1 MYKYNDNEVIHLDV
15 FVIHSGANYDT
26 VVDEMTKAKNRNYR
40 FNYIILSN
48 GGPFW
53 KKGAARKIKKSQ
65 IVLVVLGEESHKS
78 ENIAW
83 EIEKARELDKPIY
96 IVKLTQSCPIHK
108 ALENDLRFRTPEIS
122 EDCHVKLQDL
132 PSLIDQLEN
141 VKYPIFNE
149 CNCADSHM
157 LLLEQYKIILQTSED
172 LINRRQG
179 ISNFYLSVHSVMIG
193 AITAILVLDIGLF
206 AKLLVGLTFAVI
218 GIVLS
223 VSWIELLESYG
234 RLNASKIKVLSAI
247 EQKLPVSF
255 FDAEWA
261 ILSNRTQKQ
270 QYKSFTN
277 FEKTIP
283 KVFIGTYIAVLLI
296 FCLLCL
302 FSI

>member
-1 MYKYNDNEVIHLDV
+1 MDV
-15 FVIHSGANYDT
+15 FVIHSGANYET
-26 VVDEMTKAKNRNYR
+26 VTAQMASAKDANYR
-40 FNYIILSN
+40 FNYTILSN

-53 KKGAARKIKKSQ
+53 KKGAARKIKNSQ
-65 IVLVVLGEESHKS
+65 IVLVVLGENSYKS
-78 ENIAW
+78 DNIAW

-96 IVKLTQSCPIHK
+96 IVKLSQSCPIHK
-108 ALENDLRFRTPEIS
+108 ALENNLRYRTPEIS
-122 EDCHVKLQDL
+122 AENHVDVKEL
-132 PSLIDQLEN
+132 PALIDRLEN
-141 VKYPIFNE
+141 VNYPIFNN
-149 CNCADSHM
+149 CTCADFHT

-172 LINRRQG
+172 LINRRQA

-193 AITAILVLDIGLF
+193 AITAILVLDISLW
-206 AKLLVGLTFAVI
+206 AKLLIGLTFAAI

-247 EQKLPVSF
+247 EKKLPVSF

-296 FCLLCL
+296 FIGLCL

>member
-1 MYKYNDNEVIHLDV
+1 MDV
-15 FVIHSGANYDT
+15 FVIHSGANYET
-26 VVDEMTKAKNRNYR
+26 VLAEMAVAKNRNYR
-40 FNYIILSN
+40 FNYTILSN
-48 GGPFW
+48 SGPLW
-53 KKGAARKIKKSQ
+53 KKNAERKIKKSQ
-65 IVLVVLGEESHKS
+65 IVLVVLGEESYKS

-96 IVKLTQSCPIHK
+96 IAKLTQSCQIHK
-108 ALENDLRFRTPEIS
+108 ALENDLRFRTPEIG
-122 EDCHVKLQDL
+122 EENHVQLQDL
-132 PSLIDQLEN
+132 PALITQLEN
-141 VKYPIFNE
+141 VKYPIFND
-149 CNCADSHM
+149 CSCADSHL

-193 AITAILVLDIGLF
+193 AITAILVLDINLF
-206 AKLLVGLTFAVI
+206 AKLLIGLTFAAI

-247 EQKLPVSF
+247 EKKLPVSF

-283 KVFIGTYIAVLLI
+283 KVFIGTYVAVLLI
-296 FCLLCL
+296 FGCLCL
-302 FSI
+302 FSA

>member
-1 MYKYNDNEVIHLDV
+1 MDV
-15 FVIHSGANYDT
+15 FVIHSGGNYDT
-26 VVDEMTKAKNRNYR
+26 VVAEMAKAKDSNYR
-40 FNYIILSN
+40 FNYTILSN

-53 KKGAARKIKKSQ
+53 KKGAERRIKKSQ
-65 IVLVVLGEESHKS
+65 IVLVVLGEQSYKS
-78 ENIAW
+78 DNIAW

-96 IVKLTQSCPIHK
+96 IAKLSETCPTHA
-108 ALENDLRFRTPEIS
+108 ALENDLRFRTPEIG
-122 EDCHVKLQDL
+122 EEYHVKLQDL
-132 PSLIDQLEN
+132 PALIHELEN
-141 VKYPIFNE
+141 VKYPIFND
-149 CNCADSHM
+149 CSCADFHHI
-157 LLLEQYKIILQTSED
+157 LLEQYKIILQTSED
-172 LINRRQG
+172 LITRRQG

-193 AITAILVLDIGLF
+193 AITAILVLKIGLF
-206 AKLLVGLTFAVI
+206 AKLLIGLTFAVI

-247 EQKLPVSF
+247 EKKLPVSF

-296 FCLLCL
+296 FFVLCL
-302 FSI
+302 FSL